1 VLTPGRPSPDAIFS
15 TVETHRPTAFFSV
28 PTLYNALVNAEGA
41 KGRDFSSVRICLS
54 AAEPLPPEV
63 FRRFEETWGLPIL
76 DGVGSTEMLHIYCS
90 NTTEARKAGSS
101 GRPVPGYELIIRD
114 DDGRPA
120 APGEVGE
127 LLVKGD
133 SALSGYWH
141 HRDRSRRTLVGE
153 YFATGD
159 RYRLDDDG
167 FYWYEGRA
175 DDMIKVGGL
184 WVSPIEIENVLMEH
198 EAVLEAGVVGIEV
211 DGFMKIRA
219 HVILRPDVTEPG
231 DPLVTELQNRCKE
244 RLQRYQYPH
253 IVVFEQELPKTMT
266 GKIQRYVLR
275 GRP

>member
-1 VLTPGRPSPDAIFS
+1 M
-15 TVETHRPTAFFSV
+15 
-28 PTLYNALVNAEGA
+28 
-41 KGRDFSSVRICLS
+41 RICLS

-76 DGVGSTEMLHIYCS
+76 DGIGSTEMLHIYCS
-90 NTTEARKAGSS
+90 NTAEARKPGSS
-101 GRPVPGYELIIRD
+101 GRPVPGYELLIRD

-141 HRDRSRRTLVGE
+141 HRDRTRRTLVGE

-159 RYRLDDDG
+159 RYRADDDG
-167 FYWYEGRA
+167 FYWYEGRV

-198 EAVLEAGVVGIEV
+198 WAVLEAGVVGVEV
-211 DGFMKIRA
+211 EGFMKIRA
-219 HVILRPDVTEPG
+219 HVIPQPG
-231 DPLVTELQNRCKE
+231 LTLDQQGEGLVTELQNLCKE

-253 IVVFEQELPKTMT
+253 IVRFDQDLPKTMT
-266 GKIQRYVLR
+266 GKIQRFVLR